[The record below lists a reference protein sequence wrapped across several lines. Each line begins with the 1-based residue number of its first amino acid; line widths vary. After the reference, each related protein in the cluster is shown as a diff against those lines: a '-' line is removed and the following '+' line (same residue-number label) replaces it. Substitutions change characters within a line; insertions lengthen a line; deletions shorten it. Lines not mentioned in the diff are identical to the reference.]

1 MSQAVS
7 ADKSNENKTGS
18 SAGDKLSKAMA
29 MANRAK
35 NQKISEAKEDLMD
48 TYHDTQERYEDLK
61 SQATEMIESS
71 RKSVEENV
79 ESHPYRF
86 ILGAGLFGLAIGYL
100 MSKKR

>member
-1 MSQAVS
+1 MSQAVGS
-7 ADKSNENKTGS
+7 DKLNGNKTS
-18 SAGDKLSKAMA
+18 SSVEEKLSKAMD

-35 NQKISEAKEDLMD
+35 NQKISEAKKELLD

-86 ILGAGLFGLAIGYL
+86 ILGAGLLGLAIGFL
-100 MSKKR
+100 MSKK